1 MITKFATC
9 LLFLAL
15 LLNSCQQRNQP
26 TSPQYEA
33 EYNRS
38 TTPALIDIEKALDHP
53 AMLKLS
59 QIASK
64 LEYYNVGDARYT
76 VTQAIAIP
84 DSDAFITFNNPRIYY
99 RKQGI
104 PSKRYGFKA
113 LDYKWNHGMN
123 GLNLFYDK
131 KTTRMYCALSGL
143 DQDNKKDST
152 TFNDIRPCI
161 GELPTLD
168 TMLTIQNYIFPENL
182 PTQYSI
188 NADASQIVGFSSSG
202 YMLCDY
208 AEGSKIPKGITTFN
222 LRGDTLCKF
231 ILADAK
237 DINVSPDTITRFQTF
252 Y

>member
-1 MITKFATC
+1 MITKFSTC

-84 DSDAFITFNNPRIYY
+84 DSDAFITFI
-99 RKQGI
+99 I
-104 PSKRYGFKA
+104 VSKAFPANDMDLRP
-113 LDYKWNHGMN
+113 WIIN
-123 GLNLFYDK
+123 G
-131 KTTRMYCALSGL
+131 
-143 DQDNKKDST
+143 
-152 TFNDIRPCI
+152 
-161 GELPTLD
+161 
-168 TMLTIQNYIFPENL
+168 TM
-182 PTQYSI
+182 
-188 NADASQIVGFSSSG
+188 G
-202 YMLCDY
+202 
-208 AEGSKIPKGITTFN
+208 
-222 LRGDTLCKF
+222 
-231 ILADAK
+231 
-237 DINVSPDTITRFQTF
+237 
-252 Y
+252 

>member
-1 MITKFATC
+1 
-9 LLFLAL
+9 
-15 LLNSCQQRNQP
+15 
-26 TSPQYEA
+26 
-33 EYNRS
+33 
-38 TTPALIDIEKALDHP
+38 
-53 AMLKLS
+53 
-59 QIASK
+59 
-64 LEYYNVGDARYT
+64 
-76 VTQAIAIP
+76 
-84 DSDAFITFNNPRIYY
+84 
-99 RKQGI
+99 
-104 PSKRYGFKA
+104 
-113 LDYKWNHGMN
+113 MN

-161 GELPTLD
+161 GELPTLA

-182 PTQYSI
+182 PTKYSI

-222 LRGDTLCKF
+222 LRGATLCKF

-237 DINVSPDTITRFQTF
+237 DINVSPDTITRYQTINWNTAQARINILIPNRDTVNQLSS
-252 Y
+252 YPSITPL

>member
-1 MITKFATC
+1 MITKFSTC

-84 DSDAFITFNNPRIYY
+84 DSDAFITFNNPRCLLYT
-99 RKQGI
+99 
-104 PSKRYGFKA
+104 SDA
-113 LDYKWNHGMN
+113 
-123 GLNLFYDK
+123 
-131 KTTRMYCALSGL
+131 
-143 DQDNKKDST
+143 
-152 TFNDIRPCI
+152 
-161 GELPTLD
+161 
-168 TMLTIQNYIFPENL
+168 
-182 PTQYSI
+182 
-188 NADASQIVGFSSSG
+188 AD
-202 YMLCDY
+202 
-208 AEGSKIPKGITTFN
+208 E
-222 LRGDTLCKF
+222 
-231 ILADAK
+231 
-237 DINVSPDTITRFQTF
+237 
-252 Y
+252 